1 MIQVRNLV
9 KRFAG
14 ITAVDGLSFEVARGE
29 VVGLLGPNG
38 AGKTTTLRILAGYLP
53 ATGGEVRIAGLPVE
67 GDAREVRRR
76 VGYLPEHCPLY
87 PEMRVEEFLRYRA
100 ELKGVSAKAARARVG
115 EVSARCGIE
124 DVRRRI
130 IGQLSKGYRQRVGLA
145 DALVHDPE
153 LLILDEPTIG
163 LDPNQIRQV
172 RELIRSLADRH
183 TILISSH
190 ILPEIEMTCGR
201 VLILAQG
208 RLRAADSTEN
218 LRRLM
223 ARRGHVVAQIRAPE
237 AELRTE
243 LEPVGAGEWSARA
256 LEDGWVELRFADTTD
271 GGDARE
277 TVAARAARRGWPLR
291 ELRHEESSLEDIFVA
306 LTGVASEESAA

>member
-1 MIQVRNLV
+1 MIHVQNLV

-14 ITAVDGLSFEVARGE
+14 VTAVDGLSFEVARGE

-38 AGKTTTLRILAGYLP
+38 AGKTTTLRMLAGYLP
-53 ATGGEVRIAGLPVE
+53 PTGGEIRIAGLPVE
-67 GDAREVRRR
+67 GDVREVRKR

-87 PEMRVEEFLRYRA
+87 PEMRVEEFLCYRA
-100 ELKGVSAKAARARVG
+100 ELKGVPARTARARVR
-115 EVSARCGIE
+115 EVSAHCGIE

-172 RELIRSLADRH
+172 RDLIRGLADRH

-190 ILPEIEMTCGR
+190 ILHEIEMTCGR
-201 VLILAQG
+201 VLILAKGQ
-208 RLRAADSTEN
+208 LRAADSTEN

-223 ARRGHVVAQIRAPE
+223 ARRGHVIAQLRAPE
-237 AELRTE
+237 ADLRKAFE
-243 LEPVGAGEWSARA
+243 AVGAGAWSARPM
-256 LEDGWVELRFADTTD
+256 EDGWVEIRFDDTMH

-277 TVAARAARRGWPLR
+277 AVAAGAARRGWALR

-306 LTGVASEESAA
+306 LTGVASEEPAA